1 VAPHRLISAARTTW
15 DLLWAQRLGR
25 LSVALLAALAAVYL
39 FEIGSESWRGALTGH
54 LDRVVLPLMI
64 ALLVARTRSV
74 ERGEE
79 RRFWRLITAALA
91 VWFLGTAVFF
101 ASYTAG
107 LPRWV
112 DLAVDVCY
120 VLLYLLLFLAS
131 DQQPQLASGWS
142 KGDVLYRYSIAGA
155 VVFIAIMFSYF
166 VVVPWAVEPSENA
179 QYAASFNLYVTLDTL
194 LAVKF
199 GLLTLAAGSPRWRR
213 CFALIALAVA
223 VLAVGDL
230 IEGLTFAGVMVSVTG
245 SRIDTVWL
253 FPHFFLAVMILTCTG
268 PVGARDVATKGM
280 LPRIQSLLPFYALSL
295 PLVHFGL
302 NVFGTVD
309 ADARA
314 AREVIVFFGLLVF
327 AVLSLAQQLS
337 LERAMASLRAA
348 LTVRALDD
356 KLRES
361 QRLES
366 VGRLAGGIAHDFNNL
381 LMVIK
386 SYTELARQ
394 GLDRDQGSLRARLGA
409 IDHAADRAA
418 DLIRQLLAF
427 GRRQLINPEVVRV
440 KELIVGLE
448 PMLSRLIGDDVELV
462 LELDDD
468 GGFTRVD
475 PSLLEQVIVNL
486 VVNGRDAMPRGGRLV
501 IRTRRAPSS
510 DGGQVDPG
518 AGARIEIS
526 VSDSG
531 TGIDPAILD
540 RIFEPYFTTKDME
553 KGTGL
558 GLATVYGIVE
568 QSGGSITVESE
579 LGRGTTFTVR
589 LPQVEATTT
598 CRVGAQPRTGRAVA
612 GETVLITEDEAT
624 IREAL
629 AEYLES
635 QGLTVLQA
643 VDGVDALEVAA
654 RHGGRLDLLVTDLVM
669 PRMNGPDLATRL
681 RSDRNGLKVIYVS
694 GYTPETMRSY
704 GVSGDDAVFL
714 QKPFTLSDLSATIRE
729 VLDA

>member
-1 VAPHRLISAARTTW
+1 VAQHPLISAVRTTW
-15 DLLWAQRLGR
+15 DLLWEQRLGR
-25 LSVALLAALAAVYL
+25 VSVALLGGLVAVFL
-39 FEIGSESWRGALTGH
+39 FELGPESWRAALTGH

-64 ALLVARTRSV
+64 GLLLYRTRAV
-74 ERGEE
+74 EPGEE
-79 RRFWRLITAALA
+79 RRFWRLIAAALT
-91 VWFLGTAVFF
+91 VWLLGTAVFF
-101 ASYTAG
+101 ASYTAE

-112 DLAVDVCY
+112 DLAVDVFY

-131 DQQPQLASGWS
+131 DQQPQLARGWS

-155 VVFIAIMFSYF
+155 VVFIAIMFGYF

-230 IEGLTFAGVMVSVTG
+230 VEGLTFAGVMVAVTG
-245 SRIDTVWL
+245 ARIDVVWL

-268 PVGARDVATKGM
+268 PIAERDVQARGM

-302 NVFGTVD
+302 YVFGTVD
-309 ADARA
+309 PGARP
-314 AREVIVFFGLLVF
+314 AREVIVFFGLVVF
-327 AVLSLAQQLS
+327 AVLSLAQQLG
-337 LERAMASLRAA
+337 LERAMASLRAD
-348 LTVRALDD
+348 LTIRALDD

-366 VGRLAGGIAHDFNNL
+366 IGRLAGGIAHDFNNL

-394 GLDRDQGSLRARLGA
+394 GVERGEGSVRARLGA

-427 GRRQLINPEVVRV
+427 GRRQLLNPEVVRV
-440 KELIVGLE
+440 SELIVSLE

-501 IRTRRAPSS
+501 IRTRRAPSR
-510 DGGQVDPG
+510 DGGQVDRG
-518 AGARIEIS
+518 ETSQIEIA
-526 VSDSG
+526 VSDTG

-589 LPQVEATTT
+589 LPEVAAST
-598 CRVGAQPRTGRAVA
+598 TGRLDVSPRPGRPVA
-612 GETVLITEDEAT
+612 GETVLVTEDEAT

-629 AEYLES
+629 VEYLES

-643 VDGVDALEVAA
+643 VDGVDALEVAG
-654 RHGGRLDLLVTDLVM
+654 RHDGRLDLLVTDLVM
-669 PRMNGPDLATRL
+669 PRMSGPDLAARL

-704 GVSGDDAVFL
+704 GVIGDDAVFL

-729 VLDA
+729 VLDG